1 MNEELTFGPWL
12 KQRRRLLALTQA
24 DLAERAACSL
34 STLRKLEA
42 GELLPSQALAQ
53 ALAVALAVPV
63 AEQPAFIIFAR
74 SEQRKVAA
82 AAFGNAPTQASAIPA
97 QPLPPVVLP
106 AQSTITTPKPQTTIS
121 APPSARLPTF
131 LTALIGRAAEI
142 ETGNALLRDPA
153 VRLVT
158 LSGPPGT
165 GKTRL
170 GLAIAVAVQPFF
182 RNGVYFAPLAALRD
196 PALVAENLL
205 DLLGVTTHSPAAAI
219 DTLVGFLRDK
229 ELLLVL
235 DNFEQLIAGA
245 QLVVDLLQ
253 RAPGLKLLVTSRTL
267 LKVYGEHEFPVPP
280 LATPRPGE
288 LAAEVDLTRYP
299 ALELFVQRAQAVQP
313 ELELT
318 RGNAPLIAQIC
329 AALDGLPLAIEM
341 AAARCKL
348 YPLPILL
355 QQLQQRL
362 AVLTSSVRNLP
373 PRQQTLR
380 ATLAWSYQLLTPAE
394 QQLLN
399 HLAVFVGGCTGEAI
413 ATVMGQGVEVELGLQ
428 ALVDHSLLGYEM
440 SVTESSRYTL
450 LETVREYGAEQLT
463 ISGCRL
469 AAQQAHAAYFR
480 QLAQKFAF
488 TLDENNRKGWLDRLE
503 IEHANLRAALTW
515 CAEHD
520 PEAGLQ
526 LAVTLHSFWHLRGH
540 LQESYQWFR
549 RFLGHSA
556 SGGQLALQARAL
568 QLAGIS
574 ALRLSHTD
582 EAAHLLQTSLTLYQQ
597 LANPAG
603 VVEVLLQLGN
613 LAAYQNDY
621 STAQALYQ
629 QALALNQP
637 LGDQHREAQ
646 FCSYLGTIAKDQGDF
661 ASAGYYYHRCRL
673 LFQQLGKRIGL
684 ATALNDLSDLAY
696 WQADFA
702 QAAHFAEESLAIH
715 RQVDNKLSIA
725 YALTSLG
732 SAWLQQ
738 GKLSAAAPLFAESMA
753 LFQSIGDKNGTVIGL
768 ENLGRL
774 AMAQGQ
780 RAAAQH
786 FFQEGITLAWQIR
799 ERQRLVF
806 CLEGL
811 CATLAEP
818 TQAVQ
823 LYSAAAGLRT
833 AINAPIPP
841 FDRNGIQAQVAQL
854 RQHLGATEFAAAWAA
869 GQALALE
876 EVVALA
882 LRSRAVG

>member
-1 MNEELTFGPWL
+1 MNDELTFGPWL
-12 KQRRRLLALTQA
+12 KQRRRVLALTQA
-24 DLAERAACSL
+24 TVAERAACSL

-42 GELLPSQALAQ
+42 EELVPSKELAQ

-63 AEQPAFIIFAR
+63 AEQAAFITFAR
-74 SEQRKVAA
+74 SEQRIHSA
-82 AAFGNAPTQASAIPA
+82 AAFGNGSSQMLASSV
-97 QPLPPVVLP
+97 QPLPPLTVAAPQPP
-106 AQSTITTPKPQTTIS
+106 ASAP
-121 APPSARLPTF
+121 APPSRLPTPI
-131 LTALIGRAAEI
+131 TALIGRTAEI
-142 ETGNALLRDPA
+142 EQGCALLRDPA
-153 VRLVT
+153 VRLIT

-170 GLAIAVAVQPFF
+170 GLAIAAAVQPFF
-182 RNGVYFAPLAALRD
+182 RDGVYFAPLAALTD
-196 PALVAENLL
+196 PALVADSLV
-205 DLLGVTTHSPAAAI
+205 DLLGITPTRAPSAVAA
-219 DTLVGFLRDK
+219 LGEFLRAK

-245 QLVVDLLQ
+245 PLVVDLLQ
-253 RAPGLKLLVTSRTL
+253 RAAGLKLLVTSRTL
-267 LKVYGEHEFPVPP
+267 LKVYGEHEFPVSP
-280 LATPRPGE
+280 LAVPRPGE
-288 LAAEVDLTRYP
+288 LAAGADLTHYA
-299 ALELFVQRAQAVQP
+299 ALDLFVQRAQAVQP
-313 ELELT
+313 TLEFT
-318 RGNAPLIAQIC
+318 PGNAPLIAQIC

-348 YPLPILL
+348 YPLPILV

-362 AVLTSSVRNLP
+362 TVLTSSVRNLP

-394 QQLLN
+394 QHLLN

-413 ATVMGQGVEVELGLQ
+413 ATVMGSGAAVELGLQ
-428 ALVDHSLLGYEM
+428 ALVDHSLLGYEI
-440 SVTESSRYTL
+440 SAEGSTRYTL

-463 ISGCRL
+463 ISVHHL
-469 AAQQAHAAYFR
+469 PAHQAHAAYFR
-480 QLAQKFAF
+480 RLAGEFAS
-488 TLDENNRKGWLDRLE
+488 TLDENNRRDWLDQLE

-526 LAVTLHSFWHLRGH
+526 LAGALHSFWHLRGH
-540 LQESYQWFR
+540 LQESHQWFQ
-549 RFLGHSA
+549 RFLKQTA
-556 SGGQLALQARAL
+556 PGGQLALRARAS

-574 ALRLSHTD
+574 ALRLSHTA
-582 EAAHLLQTSLTLYQQ
+582 EAAQLLQSSLTLYQE
-597 LANPAG
+597 LADPAG

-646 FCSYLGTIAKDQGDF
+646 LCSYLGTIAKDQGDF
-661 ASAGYYYHRCRL
+661 ASAAHYYQRCRL

-702 QAAHFAEESLAIH
+702 QAAHFAAESLAIH

-738 GKLSAAAPLFAESMA
+738 GKLSAAAPLFAESRA

-780 RAAAQH
+780 LVAARH

-811 CATLAEP
+811 CATLAD
-818 TQAVQ
+818 QRLAVQ

-854 RQHLGATEFAAAWAA
+854 RQHLGEAEFAAAWAA
-869 GQALALE
+869 GQALPLD
-876 EVVALA
+876 EVVTLA
-882 LRSRAVG
+882 LHGQSVG